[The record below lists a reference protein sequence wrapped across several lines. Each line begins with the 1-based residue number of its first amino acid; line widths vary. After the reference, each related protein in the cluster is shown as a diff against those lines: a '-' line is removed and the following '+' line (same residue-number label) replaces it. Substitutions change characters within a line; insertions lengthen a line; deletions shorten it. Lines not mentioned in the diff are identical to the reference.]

1 MPQASL
7 MTWLSKPSAVSVPP
21 PVVVRPQRHE
31 ALPTPP
37 SSGSESARSRNKCA
51 GNSDVAV
58 PPLLISTR
66 RPCPP
71 NVTLRTPTKAD
82 LAAFKQMNSL
92 LLPIPYPESFYKE
105 TISDDLSRNI
115 TLLAFWHDAPPKQGA
130 IPDSAFEKGRLVGAI
145 RCRLFA
151 HPLSASP
158 AHSIPSE
165 RPMLY
170 LSTLVVLSPYRGHGI
185 AAHLLDTL
193 LLRAVKDYGIGSVGA
208 HVWEA
213 NAEGLE
219 WYRKR
224 GFREVGREKGY
235 YRKLKPDGAVV
246 VRREVGVMDLAG
258 REG

>member
-21 PVVVRPQRHE
+21 PALVRPQRHE

-37 SSGSESARSRNKCA
+37 SSSREIAKRPENQTDEDIVVLPSLKTPARS
-51 GNSDVAV
+51 
-58 PPLLISTR
+58 
-66 RPCPP
+66 CPP
-71 NVTLRTPTKAD
+71 NVTLRAPTKAD
-82 LAAFKQMNSL
+82 LPAFKQMNGL

-105 TISDDLSRNI
+105 TISDDLTRSI
-115 TLLAFWHDAPPKQGA
+115 TLLAFWHDTPPKQGR
-130 IPDSAFEKGRLVGAI
+130 IPNSPLEKGRFVGAI

-151 HPLSASP
+151 HPLGSSLPLPGTLAK
-158 AHSIPSE
+158 
-165 RPMLY
+165 PMLY

-224 GFREVGREKGY
+224 GFREMGREKGY

>member
-7 MTWLSKPSAVSVPP
+7 MTWLSKPSTVSVPP
-21 PVVVRPQRHE
+21 PALVRPQRHE

-37 SSGSESARSRNKCA
+37 SLTREVAKRPEDRTDRDIVVLPPQKAPARS
-51 GNSDVAV
+51 
-58 PPLLISTR
+58 
-66 RPCPP
+66 CPP
-71 NVTLRTPTKAD
+71 NVTLRAPTKAD
-82 LAAFKQMNSL
+82 LPAFKQMNSL

-105 TISDDLSRNI
+105 TISDDLTRNI
-115 TLLAFWHDAPPKQGA
+115 TLLAFWHDRPPGGVSPSDHA
-130 IPDSAFEKGRLVGAI
+130 LEKGRLVGAI

-151 HPLSASP
+151 HPLSSSP
-158 AHSIPSE
+158 LPPSTAE
-165 RPMLY
+165 KPMLY

-193 LLRAVKDYGIGSVGA
+193 LLRAVEDYGIGSVGA

-213 NAEGLE
+213 NTEGLD

-224 GFREVGREKGY
+224 DFREVGREKGY
-235 YRKLKPDGAVV
+235 YRKLNPDGAVV

-258 REG
+258 REK

>member
-7 MTWLSKPSAVSVPP
+7 MTWLSKSSAVSVPP
-21 PVVVRPQRHE
+21 PAFVRPKRHE

-37 SSGSESARSRNKCA
+37 SSSRESAKESGNLGKGDEHVISLFLKAPARSCLA
-51 GNSDVAV
+51 
-58 PPLLISTR
+58 
-66 RPCPP
+66 
-71 NVTLRTPTKAD
+71 NVTLRAPTKAD
-82 LAAFKQMNSL
+82 LPAFKHMNSL

-105 TISDDLSRNI
+105 TISDELTRNI
-115 TLLAFWHDAPPKQGA
+115 TLLAFWHDSPQKRGS
-130 IPDSAFEKGRLVGAI
+130 IPDSPLEKGHLVGAI

-151 HPLSASP
+151 HPLGSSP
-158 AHSIPSE
+158 QVSGTSE
-165 RPMLY
+165 KPMLY
-170 LSTLVVLSPYRGHGI
+170 LSTLVVLAPYRGHGI
-185 AAHLLDTL
+185 AAHLLETL

-213 NAEGLE
+213 NAEGME

-224 GFREVGREKGY
+224 GFREVGSEKGY

-258 REG
+258 REE